1 MGKYVDFYCKN
12 NCRELKKIVDP
23 ILHNKFGW
31 LAQKDYDDFYSIASQ
46 VVWDC
51 EKRFD
56 TEKVRTN
63 KFRSFLQNCIY
74 NKIKSHLTYMHRS
87 KRVLK
92 DTNNRPIY
100 DTSIDIFIGEDEN
113 MTIGDTIR
121 SDFDIDKEIFGS
133 DEDKYSEKTVRYLNR
148 LSTLQREVLNCIVSG
163 YSGSEI
169 IEILDITDKQY
180 SDSLSAIRSYRNTSI
195 LLKK

>member
-1 MGKYVDFYCKN
+1 MGKYVEYYCN
-12 NCRELKKIVDP
+12 NDCRELKKIVDP

-56 TEKVRTN
+56 AEKVQTK
-63 KFRSFLQNCIY
+63 KFKSFLKSCIY
-74 NKIKSHLTYMHRS
+74 NKIKSQLTYMHRD

-92 DTNNRPIY
+92 DSDDNPIY
-100 DTSIDIFIGEDEN
+100 DTSLNISIGEDEN
-113 MTIGDTIR
+113 MTIGDTIQ
-121 SDFDIDKEIFGS
+121 SDFDIDKEVFGS
-133 DEDKYSEKTVRYLNR
+133 DNNQYSEKMIKYLSK

-169 IEILDITDKQY
+169 IEKLNITDKQY
-180 SDSLSAIRSYRNTSI
+180 SDSLLAIRSYRNTSV
-195 LLKK
+195 LL